1 MNTQDKLQRDIFIQ
15 AFFACALWATTDN
28 ADRMGGVSLD
38 NNFSE
43 YDFDPVTRAKL
54 TIDCDAFMDAQSVNL
69 TDYPDNSAGNDF
81 FLSRNGHGAG
91 FFDRDYGTKEQC
103 KALQEAAR
111 SFGEANIYV
120 GDDGKL
126 YV

>member
-1 MNTQDKLQRDIFIQ
+1 MNTQDKLHRDSFIK
-15 AFFACALWATTDN
+15 AFFACALGATNDESN
-28 ADRMGGVSLD
+28 PSGGEPLE

-43 YDFDPVTRAKL
+43 SDFDPVTKAKL
-54 TIDCDAFMDAQSVNL
+54 TIDCEAFMDAQSVNL
-69 TDYPDNSAGNDF
+69 TDHPAEDAGHDF
-81 FLSRNGHGAG
+81 FLSQNGHGAG
-91 FFDRDYGTKEQC
+91 FFDRDYGTKEQRD
-103 KALQEAAR
+103 ALQKASR

>member
-1 MNTQDKLQRDIFIQ
+1 MNTQDKLHRDSFIK
-15 AFFACALWATTDN
+15 AFFACALWATNDN
-28 ADRMGGVSLD
+28 ADPSGGEPLE

-43 YDFDPVTRAKL
+43 SDFDPMTKAKL
-54 TIDCDAFMDAQSVNL
+54 TIDCQLFMDAQSVNI
-69 TDYPDNSAGNDF
+69 TDHPAEDAGHDF

-91 FFDRDYGTKEQC
+91 FFEHEHGTKEQGN
-103 KALQEAAR
+103 ALQEAAR
-111 SFGEANIYV
+111 SFGEASIYV